1 MEIGIP
7 LIVVGVAII
16 AYAIVSRRREQAALT
31 EGAPETK
38 KDKTSTEDVNVQR
51 PRPDVADFHVRGEE
65 ARVTFDV
72 PLPEGDIDDV
82 LRDLLTHEAVEV
94 IREKRH
100 SLPIDQVTKVVALAG
115 RGGEPVEVG
124 SVELAEPGDLPPP
137 VTDLPLL
144 QFSHLGHDPLEQ
156 QFREGSE
163 ASTAPQVVA
172 DSDAKLG
179 PIGAELNIPKAV
191 DVGLRSLGVDP
202 DTMSA
207 ADLVLGMLQLYGYTV
222 TTENDDTRRATKGG
236 QTTFIRLVSH
246 AEGGYAELD
255 ESPIRRFVAD
265 FANAKA
271 DRGLLVTD
279 KYGPFAVYERERRD
293 PRVRFVTR
301 ERLQKFVDSLALS

>member
-7 LIVVGVAII
+7 LIVVGAAII
-16 AYAIVSRRREQAALT
+16 VYAIVSRRRDQTGQQGE
-31 EGAPETK
+31 APEPK
-38 KDKTSTEDVNVQR
+38 KEKAAGDVDVAR
-51 PRPDVADFHVRGEE
+51 PRPDVADFHVQGNE

-72 PLPEGDIDDV
+72 PLPEGEVDAV

-100 SLPIDQVTKVVALAG
+100 SLPIEQVTRVVALAG
-115 RGGEPVEVG
+115 RGSEPVEVG
-124 SVELAEPGDLPPP
+124 SVELDEPGDLPPA
-137 VTDLPLL
+137 VVDMPLL

-156 QFREGSE
+156 QFREQGESG
-163 ASTAPQVVA
+163 TAPQVVT
-172 DSDAKLG
+172 DTDATLG
-179 PIGAELNIPKAV
+179 PIGAELHIPKAV

-202 DTMSA
+202 GTMSA
-207 ADLVLGMLQLYGYTV
+207 GDLVVGMLQLYGYTV
-222 TTENDDTRRATKGG
+222 TTENDDTRRAMKGG
-236 QTTFIRLVSH
+236 QSTYIRIVPH

-255 ESPIRRFVAD
+255 ESAIRRFVAD

-271 DRGLLVTD
+271 DRSLLVTD
-279 KYGPFAVYERERRD
+279 KYGPFEVYQRERRD